1 MKPKLIPSIII
12 ISFIIIFFIFY
23 KGLKETNI
31 YIPKSEIKKDIPT
44 FSSVKFD
51 SNENVNSSEIFNSNK
66 FYLLNIWASW
76 CVPCKQEHA
85 YLMRLSNNNNKVTLI
100 GLNYKDNLNNAR
112 KFLTTLG
119 NPYEAILIDKDGT
132 ISIEWG
138 AYGVPETF
146 LIHKNEIVTKY
157 IGPLNEKSINEINSI
172 VK

>member
-1 MKPKLIPSIII
+1 MNNKFIPLIII
-12 ISFIIIFFIFY
+12 ISFTIIFLIFY

-31 YIPKSEIKKDIPT
+31 YIPKSEIQKKIPI

-76 CVPCKQEHA
+76 CVPCRQEHA
-85 YLMRLSNNNNKVTLI
+85 YLMRLSKNNKVTLI
-100 GLNYKDNLNNAR
+100 GLNYKDNFNNAQN
-112 KFLTTLG
+112 FLLKLG
-119 NPYEAILIDKDGT
+119 NPYEVILLDEDGT

-146 LIHKNEIVTKY
+146 LIHKNKIVAKY
-157 IGPLNEKSINEINSI
+157 IGPLNEELINEINLI

>member
-1 MKPKLIPSIII
+1 MNNKFIPLIII
-12 ISFIIIFFIFY
+12 ISFIIIFLIFY

-31 YIPKSEIKKDIPT
+31 YIPKSEIQKKIPI
-44 FSSVKFD
+44 FSSVKFY

-76 CVPCKQEHA
+76 CVPCRQEHA
-85 YLMRLSNNNNKVTLI
+85 YLMRLSENNKVILI
-100 GLNYKDNLNNAR
+100 GLNYKDNFNNAQN
-112 KFLTTLG
+112 FLMKLG
-119 NPYEAILIDKDGT
+119 NPYEVILLDEDGT

-146 LIHKNEIVTKY
+146 LIHKNKIVAKY
-157 IGPLNEKSINEINSI
+157 IGPLNEELINEINLI

>member
-1 MKPKLIPSIII
+1 MNNKFIPLIII
-12 ISFIIIFFIFY
+12 ISFIIIFLIFY

-31 YIPKSEIKKDIPT
+31 YIPKSEIQKKIPI

-76 CVPCKQEHA
+76 CVPCRQEHA
-85 YLMRLSNNNNKVTLI
+85 YLMRLSENNKVILI
-100 GLNYKDNLNNAR
+100 GLNYKDNFNNAQN
-112 KFLTTLG
+112 FLLKLG
-119 NPYEAILIDKDGT
+119 NPYEVILLDEDGT

-146 LIHKNEIVTKY
+146 LIHKNKIVTKY
-157 IGPLNEKSINEINSI
+157 IGPLNEELINEINLI

>member
-1 MKPKLIPSIII
+1 MNNKFIPLIIT
-12 ISFIIIFFIFY
+12 ISFIIIFLIFY

-31 YIPKSEIKKDIPT
+31 YIPKSEIQKKIPI

-76 CVPCKQEHA
+76 CVPCRQEHA
-85 YLMRLSNNNNKVTLI
+85 YLMRLSENNKVILI
-100 GLNYKDNLNNAR
+100 GLNYKDNFNNAQN
-112 KFLTTLG
+112 FLMKLG
-119 NPYEAILIDKDGT
+119 NPYKEILLDEDGT

-146 LIHKNEIVTKY
+146 LIHKNKIVAKY
-157 IGPLNEKSINEINSI
+157 IGPLNEELINEIKLI

>member
-1 MKPKLIPSIII
+1 MKDKLIPSIII
-12 ISFIIIFFIFY
+12 TSFIIIFLIFY

-31 YIPKSEIKKDIPT
+31 YIPKSEIQKKIPI

-76 CVPCKQEHA
+76 CVPCKKEHA
-85 YLMRLSNNNNKVTLI
+85 YLMRLTKNNKVILI
-100 GLNYKDNLNNAR
+100 GLNYKDNFNNAQN
-112 KFLTTLG
+112 FLTKLG
-119 NPYEAILIDKDGT
+119 NPYKTILLDEDGT

-146 LIHKNEIVTKY
+146 LIHKNKIVSKY
-157 IGPLNEKSINEINSI
+157 IGPLNEELINEIYSI
-172 VK
+172 IK